1 MNMQSVDK
9 EKIQVAVKLHSP
21 IEIVSYVLPREKELY
36 IQDVLTEFLKE
47 CHQEHLAESLRFCIT
62 ELLVNAKKANTKRV
76 FFKEKNLDITSLNDY
91 ETGMKTFKDET
102 LANLEYYLAKQKE
115 HGLYV
120 KVVLKVDN
128 DFVHI
133 EIRNNSV
140 LTAFEEERISD
151 KINKAKQFNSLE
163 EVFTSV
169 LDATEGAGLGIIIII
184 LMLQKVGLSKDNYKV
199 YTTQDETVTSIML
212 PVNQQFNSEVTD
224 LLVKFVSMQEKFPVL
239 ESNFSNIKN
248 VLASP
253 QININDLVGCFSKD
267 LFLTSY
273 LLNKA
278 AAKQENICSIVQA
291 INVLGI
297 ENLKIQFEKD
307 KNLFAIIK
315 DERDDR
321 KLWEHAYRV
330 GFFASCLMQRVNLKN
345 KITED
350 QMYVLGMLHD
360 IGVVA
365 LEVLSIENKILLNQY
380 CDEKKICEYAKELF
394 FNDNKHSVSGSLL
407 AKKWLLPAIISD
419 VIRYHNEPDCCPEEF
434 KDIVYIIHIADMLQY
449 FGQGQIQFSQINKD
463 ALKCLDIETEEE
475 LRIIYT
481 EIQKLF

>member
-1 MNMQSVDK
+1 MYLFNK
-9 EKIQVAVKLHSP
+9 VALKCENVFSIVEA
-21 IEIVSYVLPREKELY
+21 IEIIGK
-36 IQDVLTEFLKE
+36 
-47 CHQEHLAESLRFCIT
+47 
-62 ELLVNAKKANTKRV
+62 
-76 FFKEKNLDITSLNDY
+76 
-91 ETGMKTFKDET
+91 
-102 LANLEYYLAKQKE
+102 
-115 HGLYV
+115 
-120 KVVLKVDN
+120 
-128 DFVHI
+128 
-133 EIRNNSV
+133 
-140 LTAFEEERISD
+140 
-151 KINKAKQFNSLE
+151 
-163 EVFTSV
+163 
-169 LDATEGAGLGIIIII
+169 
-184 LMLQKVGLSKDNYKV
+184 
-199 YTTQDETVTSIML
+199 
-212 PVNQQFNSEVTD
+212 
-224 LLVKFVSMQEKFPVL
+224 
-239 ESNFSNIKN
+239 
-248 VLASP
+248 
-253 QININDLVGCFSKD
+253 
-267 LFLTSY
+267 
-273 LLNKA
+273 
-278 AAKQENICSIVQA
+278 
-291 INVLGI
+291 
-297 ENLKIQFEKD
+297 ENLKNQFFSD
-307 KNLFAIIK
+307 QDLFVVIK

-419 VIRYHNEPDCCPEEF
+419 VIRYHNEPDGCPEEF

>member
-1 MNMQSVDK
+1 MQSVDK

-36 IQDVLTEFLKE
+36 IQDVLTEFLNE

-76 FFKEKNLDITSLNDY
+76 FFKEKNLDITSLEDY

-102 LANLEYYLAKQKE
+102 FANLEYYLAKQKE

-140 LTAFEEERISD
+140 LTAFEEKRISD

-199 YTTQDETVTSIML
+199 YTTEDETVTSILL

-224 LLVKFVSMQEKFPVL
+224 LLVKFVSMQEKFPIL
-239 ESNFSNIKN
+239 ESNFAEINRIMSSSEIN
-248 VLASP
+248 VK
-253 QININDLVGCFSKD
+253 DLVGCFSKD
-267 LFLTSY
+267 IFLTTY

-278 AAKQENICSIVQA
+278 AVKQENVYSIVHA
-291 INVLGI
+291 ISVLGL
-297 ENLKIQFEKD
+297 ENLKSQFEKD
-307 KNLFAIIK
+307 KGLFTIIK

-330 GFFASCLMQRVNLKN
+330 GFFASCLMQRVNLKD
-345 KITED
+345 KISEE

-360 IGVVA
+360 IGVAA
-365 LEVLSIENKILLNQY
+365 LETLSIENKILLNQY
-380 CDEKKICEYAKELF
+380 CDEKNICEYAKELF
-394 FNDNKHSVSGSLL
+394 YNDNKHSVSGSLL
-407 AKKWLLPAIISD
+407 AKKWLLPTIVSD
-419 VIRYHNEPDCCPEEF
+419 VIRYHNDLDNCPKELKE
-434 KDIVYIIHIADMLQY
+434 IICVIHVADMLQY
-449 FGQGQIQFSQINKD
+449 FGEGKIQFSQIDKD

-475 LRIIYT
+475 LRIIYA

>member
-1 MNMQSVDK
+1 MQDVDRN
-9 EKIQVAVKLHSP
+9 KIRIAVKLHSP
-21 IEIVSYVLPREKELY
+21 IEIVSYVLPREKEMY
-36 IQDVLTEFLKE
+36 IQEVLSEFLNK
-47 CHQEHLAESLRFCIT
+47 CHQEHLTEGLKFCIT

-76 FFKEKNLDITSLNDY
+76 FFKEKNLDINNPADY

-102 LANLEYYLAKQKE
+102 TSNLEYYLGKQKE

-120 KVVLKVDN
+120 KVVLKLDN
-128 DFVHI
+128 DSVYI

-140 LTAFEEERISD
+140 LTFFEEERIRE

-169 LDATEGAGLGIIIII
+169 LDSTEGAGLGIIIII

-199 YTTQDETVTSIML
+199 YTTENETVTSIIL
-212 PVNQQFNSEVTD
+212 PVNQQFNSEVTE
-224 LLVKFVSMQEKFPVL
+224 LLVKFVSIQKKVPVL
-239 ESNFSNIKN
+239 ESNFTKIKE
-248 VLASP
+248 VLSESEV
-253 QININDLVGCFSKD
+253 NINDLIECFSKD
-267 LFLTSY
+267 LFLTMY
-273 LLNKA
+273 LLNKVA
-278 AAKQENICSIVQA
+278 LKCENVFSIVEA
-291 INVLGI
+291 IEIIGK
-297 ENLKIQFEKD
+297 ENLKNQ
-307 KNLFAIIK
+307 LFSDQDLFVVIK

-419 VIRYHNEPDCCPEEF
+419 VIRYHNDLDNCPEEF
-434 KDIVYIIHIADMLQY
+434 KDIVYIIHVSDMLQY
-449 FGQGQIQFSQINKD
+449 FGQGQIQFSQINKE
-463 ALKCLDIETEEE
+463 ALECLDIETEEE